1 MAKKTLD
8 EIVQNLLIDEDK
20 NSEAEYLRYYNI
32 GLRGLKELNMD
43 VQRDI
48 KSIEIMVDSNSSI
61 DFPPDYIGYT
71 KLGQADGDGRVH
83 VLGIDTKRVKD
94 IAFTNSLGTNSTEQD
109 DYYLFRNFL
118 SDGSLGSIYGVGGG
132 NNANGY
138 YYEDRK
144 NNRFLF
150 NGNLKGKT
158 IILEYITDGSTGV
171 SSENIV
177 VDPYAEEAL
186 MSFIHWKT
194 IQRKR
199 GINQGEKEAARRDWY
214 NEKRLAIA
222 RFSSFNKEEAL
233 QASRVNFRQS
243 PKF

>member
-48 KSIEIMVDSNSSI
+48 KSIEIIVDSHSSI

-71 KLGQADGDGRVH
+71 KLGQADGDGRIH
-83 VLGIDTKRVKD
+83 VLGIDTNRVKD
-94 IAFTNSLGTNSTEQD
+94 IAFTNSVGSNSTDQD

-150 NGNLKGKT
+150 NGNLTGKT

-177 VDPYAEEAL
+177 VDPYA
-186 MSFIHWKT
+186 
-194 IQRKR
+194 
-199 GINQGEKEAARRDWY
+199 
-214 NEKRLAIA
+214 
-222 RFSSFNKEEAL
+222 
-233 QASRVNFRQS
+233 
-243 PKF
+243 